1 MWRVALAETI
11 ASLRTESLDL
21 FYGAF
26 QALKQVTIRVAENRL
41 TALIGPSGCGK
52 STLLRVFNRM
62 NDVVPGCRIRG
73 RVEVAGEAIYEPG
86 VDTSALRR
94 RVGMVF
100 QRPNPFPFTVLENV
114 TYGPR
119 IHGESDRAALA
130 DTASRCLQA
139 VGLWEELRERLDES
153 ALGLS
158 LEQMQRLCIARA
170 LALEPQV
177 LLMDEPCSALD
188 PVATLRVETLMR
200 ELSRRYTVLVVTH
213 NMQQAAR
220 ISDDT
225 GFMLLGELIEIGP
238 TDSIFTHPRDPR
250 TEAYVTGRYG

>member
-1 MWRVALAETI
+1 MADE
-11 ASLRTESLDL
+11 RTESLRAEGLDL
-21 FYGAF
+21 YYGAF
-26 QALKQVTIRVAENRL
+26 HALKHVSLRVAHRRL
-41 TALIGPSGCGK
+41 TSLIGPSGCGK

-62 NDVVPGCRIRG
+62 NDGVPGCRIEG
-73 RVEVAGEAIYEPG
+73 TVEVGGESIYTAGLDPS
-86 VDTSALRR
+86 TLRK

-100 QRPNPFPFTVLENV
+100 QRPNPFPFSVLENI

-119 IHGESDRAALA
+119 VHGTTDRAELA
-130 DTASRCLQA
+130 AICGRCLKA
-139 VGLWEELRERLDES
+139 VGLWEELREHLDAS

-188 PVATLRVETLMR
+188 PVATLRIEALMR
-200 ELSRRYTVLVVTH
+200 ELARDHTVLVVTH

-225 GFMLLGELIEIGP
+225 GFMLLGELVELGP
-238 TDSIFTHPRDPR
+238 TERLFTHPTDPR